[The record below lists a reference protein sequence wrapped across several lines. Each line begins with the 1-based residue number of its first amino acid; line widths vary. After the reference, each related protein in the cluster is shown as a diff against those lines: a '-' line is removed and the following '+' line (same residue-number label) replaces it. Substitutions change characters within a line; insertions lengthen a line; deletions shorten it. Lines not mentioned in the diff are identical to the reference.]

1 MFMYKPLRFILNF
14 NRRQNFV
21 KVFIVEI
28 SNKTS
33 FCIFFSF
40 SQSYTLCTKRQ
51 KYAKVL
57 LTTLSLEIEL
67 KTPQLMCK
75 SFPIPGGWSTLSGPT
90 RPSQDRS

>member
-1 MFMYKPLRFILNF
+1 MYK
-14 NRRQNFV
+14 
-21 KVFIVEI
+21 
-28 SNKTS
+28 KTEYS
-33 FCIFFSF
+33 
-40 SQSYTLCTKRQ
+40 
-51 KYAKVL
+51 KVL